1 MKPKILAFYRSL
13 ANQEDG
19 KQLLDQIEFLHSQAK
34 EAVTLGDG
42 TIKEANN
49 TYYTLAGKLTSVLII
64 MHKNLDRVLKLIY
77 RFLIRFPK
85 SSEPIIRN
93 G

>member
-1 MKPKILAFYRSL
+1 MHFIAILLFIARRSL

-19 KQLLDQIEFLHSQAK
+19 KQLLDQIEFIHSQAK

-49 TYYTLAGKLTSVLII
+49 TYYTLAGK
-64 MHKNLDRVLKLIY
+64 
-77 RFLIRFPK
+77 
-85 SSEPIIRN
+85 
-93 G
+93 

>member
-1 MKPKILAFYRSL
+1 MNWCNGIVDDDNSPASYVIQLGGVHCNSSCHFARRSL

-19 KQLLDQIEFLHSQAK
+19 KQLLDQIEFIHSQAK

-49 TYYTLAGKLTSVLII
+49 TYYTLAGK
-64 MHKNLDRVLKLIY
+64 
-77 RFLIRFPK
+77 
-85 SSEPIIRN
+85 
-93 G
+93 